1 MHVFLPPLLA
11 LLAQNGGVTKTCIGE
26 GDVCADP
33 SWCPA
38 RNCGAWNLRVD
49 MGAAGDAV
57 SACKSIR
64 GAFLKKV
71 NHASKEAYC
80 VSGDTSVHGF
90 RCFSGDAWVAEL
102 SEYVKSSDSFRESLD
117 ESLTL
122 NATHCEKLQIEGVQG
137 GTVFMAG
144 RCCAGWAVPCHQLG
158 CMSAF
163 EPEGPGIFNS
173 AVSIMLV
180 ICAIVHA
187 LSSVMCVAFPT
198 KLLESY
204 PSTEDMT
211 PTDRE
216 LFKNVIGMLGAAHGG
231 FAGVLLFG
239 AFQDWLYGKVQI
251 ALVSLFW
258 YAILGPVAEAM
269 QHGTKPL
276 SQSHYINEFIAVA
289 QGECVGKPPKI
300 NYVVMCVCVLVAIG
314 VSRARG
320 HGRRER
326 ATLRGRQAG
335 HRPRPA
341 RGERSG
347 RTAHRPSGNAPPPRR
362 CAPQVETMGE
372 VFMIGL
378 AQLGVGIILTIVVS
392 IVPCAPKESE
402 AREERRGTTGTELR

>member
-1 MHVFLPPLLA
+1 MLATVLLA
-11 LLAQNGGVTKTCIGE
+11 VSAQNGGVTKSCIGE

-38 RNCGAWNLRVD
+38 RNCGAWNLKQD
-49 MGAAGDAV
+49 MGSTGDAV
-57 SACKSIR
+57 TACKSIS

-71 NHASKEAYC
+71 DHATKEAYC

-90 RCFSGDAWVAEL
+90 RCFSGDAWVSEL
-102 SEYVKSSDSFRESLD
+102 SEYILAGGDAGGGDAARESLD

-122 NATHCEKLQIEGVQG
+122 NASECEQLQVEGAQG

-144 RCCAGWAVPCHQLG
+144 RCCAGWAVPCHHPG
-158 CMSAF
+158 CTSAF

-187 LSSVMCVAFPT
+187 LSSVMCIAFPA

-204 PSTEDMT
+204 PSTEEMT
-211 PTDRE
+211 PIDRDS
-216 LFKNVIGMLGAAHGG
+216 FKNVIGMLGAAHGG

-239 AFQDWLYGKVQI
+239 AFQDWLYGKVQV

-258 YAILGPVAEAM
+258 YAIVGPVAEAM

-314 VSRARG
+314 VSRARPRALRACRAA
-320 HGRRER
+320 GRRAHAFSKR
-326 ATLRGRQAG
+326 LTTLRNVHHCGR
-335 HRPRPA
+335 RSRRSA
-341 RGERSG
+341 RS
-347 RTAHRPSGNAPPPRR
+347 S
-362 CAPQVETMGE
+362 
-372 VFMIGL
+372 
-378 AQLGVGIILTIVVS
+378 
-392 IVPCAPKESE
+392 
-402 AREERRGTTGTELR
+402 